1 MPKEKVNDTNSLI
14 FYLLTSLFYRNF
26 QLFIP
31 KYNSLR
37 FHFLSSIYS
46 IVLFLWTGKFQTL
59 IFNLWSLSD
68 FHYFQLCKLLSTV
81 CLVIIITGFFLRFSL
96 WVLYFKYRLHWPIF
110 KLSHITNF
118 PFFFFFDCTY
128 DKSFVL
134 HEILFRFLLQFP
146 CSVLIVSFQ
155 QSSILYHFM
164 TWNVKKILLKINL

>member
-1 MPKEKVNDTNSLI
+1 MLKEKVNDTNSSI

-26 QLFIP
+26 QLLIP
-31 KYNSLR
+31 KYNPLR

-46 IVLFLWTGKFQTL
+46 IVLFLWTGQFQTL

-110 KLSHITNF
+110 KLSHITDF
-118 PFFFFFDCTY
+118 PFFFFDCTY
-128 DKSFVL
+128 DESFFV
-134 HEILFRFLLQFP
+134 
-146 CSVLIVSFQ
+146 
-155 QSSILYHFM
+155 
-164 TWNVKKILLKINL
+164 TWNTLQVFIAISLFCFNSEFPTKQHTISFYDLKC